1 MHFDSSTAQRYFWG
15 KSTYKRIIYSSL
27 HIKQEYEEYF
37 NIKNDRLQLSSSC
50 SFLIKKMIHEH
61 HQKDSEDLFCCLA
74 VIHEKQDQN
83 WNDSLIS
90 TLPERKH
97 NTRKVIWCHRTLEW
111 PNLLFLKSTDIK
123 RGDRMEAWTDGKGY
137 RPTQNDKLYM
147 KIREWKWG
155 WGCMNHV
162 AQGHILYILT
172 LLDLWFIYI
181 YNFLFTKVWFAI

>member
-1 MHFDSSTAQRYFWG
+1 M
-15 KSTYKRIIYSSL
+15 
-27 HIKQEYEEYF
+27 
-37 NIKNDRLQLSSSC
+37 
-50 SFLIKKMIHEH
+50 KKMIHEH

-90 TLPERKH
+90 TLPGRKH

-123 RGDRMEAWTDGKGY
+123 RGDRMKAWTDGRGY
-137 RPTQNDKLYM
+137 RPTQLYM
-147 KIREWKWG
+147 KEAWIMSLRDTFFI
-155 WGCMNHV
+155 H
-162 AQGHILYILT
+162 ILT

-181 YNFLFTKVWFAI
+181 QFSIHLSLICDLNISHEPLTSSFCCKCIENMVVLWIKSTFKAFWNQLLGIFYYKKREKL